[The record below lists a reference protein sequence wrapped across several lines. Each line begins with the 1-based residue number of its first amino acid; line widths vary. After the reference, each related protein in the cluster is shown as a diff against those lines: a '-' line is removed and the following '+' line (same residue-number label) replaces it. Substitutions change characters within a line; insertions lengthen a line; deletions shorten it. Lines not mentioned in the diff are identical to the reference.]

1 MGNSEIIEML
11 CEPTQLAQCPRSL
24 TDGRGHQAIE
34 QFWPKSQLFRRGV
47 KEQLWQGQLCIS
59 LRSVTV
65 TLSQSENQSFLLGS
79 LNIKVDCTRA
89 CTVCDVL

>member
-1 MGNSEIIEML
+1 ML
-11 CEPTQLAQCPRSL
+11 SAALRGMRSVRIKSRLLRCE
-24 TDGRGHQAIE
+24 
-34 QFWPKSQLFRRGV
+34 V

-65 TLSQSENQSFLLGS
+65 TLSQSENQSFLLGL
-79 LNIKVDCTRA
+79 LNMKIDCTRA